1 MPKLFQVKRING
13 VSDYAV
19 QAKTGRKWDEW
30 FKVLDKAG
38 ARMMDHK
45 EIAQLAQSQLGLTPW
60 WSQLVIVGYEHDR
73 GIRQKHQRG
82 TRFDVD
88 RSRTIAAPIDAV
100 WAAWHDEGAL
110 ASWLPGA
117 VYQISKTTPN
127 RILHLI
133 WPDDTRVVV
142 VFSEKSGKTRVVVS
156 HEKLQ
161 STDDVERMQAYWSD
175 ALDRLK
181 ALVTA

>member
-1 MPKLFQVKRING
+1 M
-13 VSDYAV
+13 
-19 QAKTGRKWDEW
+19 
-30 FKVLDKAG
+30 
-38 ARMMDHK
+38 
-45 EIAQLAQSQLGLTPW
+45 
-60 WSQLVIVGYEHDR
+60 IVGYEHDR

-100 WAAWHDEGAL
+100 WAAWHDEDAL

-127 RILHLI
+127 KTLILI
-133 WPDDTRVVV
+133 WPDETRVVV
-142 VFSEKSGKTRVVVS
+142 VFSEKDGKTRLLVS
-156 HEKLQ
+156 HG
-161 STDDVERMQAYWSD
+161 SCRAADDVERMQAYWSD

-181 ALVTA
+181 AFVTA